1 LFAAVTLT
9 SLSPTL
15 FQALIVSLA
24 YVLGIVFPLFVMSLF
39 YKKLTG
45 KISGKNRQKIYG
57 VFKNLG
63 GSIFILSGIGI
74 IIANFYNKIQMYQMD
89 AYTKPL
95 RLLVFNISKYFQNPV
110 VDILIFVLIIFI
122 FYKLIKKK

>member
-1 LFAAVTLT
+1 
-9 SLSPTL
+9 
-15 FQALIVSLA
+15 
-24 YVLGIVFPLFVMSLF
+24 MSLF